1 MNEDLAHKDLARR
14 LLSMI
19 EHALASG
26 LSLPLYVVLVSVNGQ
41 VAALRYRQGHPS
53 SGAGEGT
60 PSWHGGDLGCTRL
73 CEYIP
78 DGIPAL
84 WDQLPINVFFSD
96 SAGKATRAVLEA
108 DGQPKWIN

>member
-1 MNEDLAHKDLARR
+1 MNEDQEHKNLAHR

-26 LSLPLYVVLVSVNGQ
+26 LSLPLYMVLVSVNGQ
-41 VAALRYRQGHPS
+41 VAALRYDQGHSDPG
-53 SGAGEGT
+53 SGERT
-60 PSWHGGDLGCTRL
+60 PGWHGGDLHSTGL

>member
-1 MNEDLAHKDLARR
+1 MSEDLEHQDIARR

-26 LSLPLYVVLVSVNGQ
+26 LSLPLYMVLVSANGQ
-41 VAALRYRQGHPS
+41 VAALRYDQGHPS
-53 SGAGEGT
+53 PESGERT
-60 PSWHGGDLGCTRL
+60 PGWHGGDLKCTGL
-73 CEYIP
+73 CEHIP
-78 DGIPAL
+78 DGVTAL

-96 SAGKATRAVLEA
+96 SAGKASRAVLEA

>member
-1 MNEDLAHKDLARR
+1 MNEDLERKDLARR

-26 LSLPLYVVLVSVNGQ
+26 LSLPLYLVLVSVNGQ
-41 VAALRYRQGHPS
+41 VAALRYDRGHPS
-53 SGAGEGT
+53 PGSGERT
-60 PSWHGGDLGCTRL
+60 PGWNGVDLHCTRL

-78 DGIPAL
+78 DDIPAL

-96 SAGKATRAVLEA
+96 STGKATRAVLEA

>member
-1 MNEDLAHKDLARR
+1 MNEDLEHKDLARR

-26 LSLPLYVVLVSVNGQ
+26 LSLPLHMVLVSVNGQ
-41 VAALRYRQGHPS
+41 VTVLRYDQGHPGPE
-53 SGAGEGT
+53 SGKRI
-60 PSWHGGDLGCTRL
+60 PGGDSGDLHSTRL

-78 DGIPAL
+78 NEVPAL

-96 SAGKATRAVLEA
+96 SAGKAAQAVLEA

>member
-1 MNEDLAHKDLARR
+1 MNENLEQKDLARR

-19 EHALASG
+19 EHAIANG
-26 LSLPLYVVLVSVNGQ
+26 LSLPLYMVLVSVNGQ
-41 VAALRYRQGHPS
+41 VTALRYDQGHPS
-53 SGAGEGT
+53 PGSGERTRG
-60 PSWHGGDLGCTRL
+60 WNGGDVHSTRL

-78 DGIPAL
+78 EDIPAL

-96 SAGKATRAVLEA
+96 SAGKATRAVLED